1 MEDGWVKQSSERDL
15 CHPKHS
21 YIFHSFKEG
30 LWREPNSGLC
40 TASMVQLS

>member
-30 LWREPNSGLC
+30 LWQEPNSALC